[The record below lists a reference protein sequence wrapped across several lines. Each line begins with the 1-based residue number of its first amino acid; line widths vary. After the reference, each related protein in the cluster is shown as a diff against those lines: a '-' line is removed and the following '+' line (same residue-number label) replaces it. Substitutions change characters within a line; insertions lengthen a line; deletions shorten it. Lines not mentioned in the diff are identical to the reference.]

1 MPKKT
6 KKEECLVEDNVV
18 TEGNAKPVEEV
29 LKKYQQEYSDEDD
42 RPSVGLTEL
51 SEAVS
56 SPDLPCAGPAGPEDG
71 GIEAVAETEAEAE
84 TESLPVLED
93 DGDLEVAGAE
103 TPGPDGEASQEI
115 EAAAPPARPA
125 APAAAP
131 SAEPLNLGVGWAV
144 SARSLQMVYNA
155 RERRTV
161 LEYPA
166 YGLADYDGERCLVVY
181 IPDNVEGVRGLLPES
196 KAGLRRGERLEDLMR
211 DPFVRVLPERINRQE
226 GYCILNRALAQEIA
240 SRRAWARLDKG
251 SDVDAV
257 VIGVRRRNGTPFQ
270 VVLDVEGI
278 LAVMPIAEISHSYVE
293 SVNFR
298 RGDVVPVR
306 VLEKRERAV
315 EVNGQREVRRR
326 LVVSKKAREFNP
338 WQSESQIPV
347 VGMPYSGRITYVDPG
362 LRYIHVKL
370 ETGMEVLVRQPSLK
384 YEGWDNLVVG
394 KKVVVYATYVD
405 RVNRRVYGTL
415 NRREVQADIK
425 RYAKF
430 PPGRPAQAN

>member
-1 MPKKT
+1 MGENENIIA
-6 KKEECLVEDNVV
+6 EE
-18 TEGNAKPVEEV
+18 NAKPVEEV

-42 RPSVGLTEL
+42 RPTVGLTEL

-56 SPDLPCAGPAGPEDG
+56 SPDLAGVGPAEPEDG
-71 GIEAVAETEAEAE
+71 SIEAAAGTEAEAE

-93 DGDLEVAGAE
+93 DLEVAGAE

-115 EAAAPPARPA
+115 EPAAPPVKPA
-125 APAAAP
+125 ASAAAP
-131 SAEPLNLGVGWAV
+131 SAEPLNLGIGWAV

-161 LEYPA
+161 LKYPA
-166 YGLADYDGERCLVVY
+166 YGLTDFNGERCLVVY

-226 GYCILNRALAQEIA
+226 GYCILNRALAQEIE
-240 SRRAWARLDKG
+240 SSRAWPRLDKG

-257 VIGVRRRNGTPFQ
+257 VIGVRRRDGTPFQ

-306 VLEKRERAV
+306 ILEKRERTV

-338 WQSESQIPV
+338 WQDENQIPV
-347 VGMPYSGRITYVDPG
+347 VGMPYRGQITYVDPG

-370 ETGMEVLVRQPSLK
+370 RTGVEALVRQPSLR
-384 YEGWDNLVVG
+384 YEGWDGLAVG
-394 KKVVVYATYVD
+394 KEVTVYATYVD
-405 RVNRRVYGTL
+405 RVNRRVYGNL
-415 NRREVQADIK
+415 NKREVQADIK
-425 RYAKF
+425 KYAKF
-430 PPGRPAQAN
+430 PPGRPAQAK

>member
-1 MPKKT
+1 V
-6 KKEECLVEDNVV
+6 EENVIAEENV
-18 TEGNAKPVEEV
+18 KPVEEV

-56 SPDLPCAGPAGPEDG
+56 SPDLPGAGPAEPEDG
-71 GIEAVAETEAEAE
+71 GVETAAETEVEAE
-84 TESLPVLED
+84 TETLPVLED

-103 TPGPDGEASQEI
+103 TPGHDGEASQEI
-115 EAAAPPARPA
+115 ESAAPPVKLVAS
-125 APAAAP
+125 AAAP
-131 SAEPLNLGVGWAV
+131 SAEPLNLGIGWAV

-155 RERRTV
+155 REHRTV

-166 YGLADYDGERCLVVY
+166 YGLADYNGERCLVIY

-226 GYCILNRALAQEIA
+226 GYCVLNRTLAQEIT

-278 LAVMPIAEISHSYVE
+278 LAVMPIAEISHSFVE

-306 VLEKRERAV
+306 ILEKRERTV
-315 EVNGQREVRRR
+315 EADGRREVRRR

-338 WQSESQIPV
+338 WQSEIQIPV
-347 VGMPYSGRITYVDPG
+347 VGMPYPGQITYVDPG

-370 ETGMEVLVRQPSLK
+370 KTGMEVLVRQPSLK
-384 YEGWDNLVVG
+384 YEGWDNLVIGREVIAY
-394 KKVVVYATYVD
+394 VTYVD
-405 RVNRRVYGTL
+405 RTNRRVYGTL

-430 PPGRPAQAN
+430 PPGRPAQAK